1 MTALPSMREPR
12 TPRCVQSLLPTRL
25 LEPSPACVKTSSA
38 KNVSVVSD
46 TNIYS
51 QGNYLVSLIEGDG
64 IGPEIAVSVKDIF
77 AAAKVR
83 IYLPPSTQRNSLRRS
98 VIN

>member
-1 MTALPSMREPR
+1 MPAGRVNSLRKSHLSRDTKQN
-12 TPRCVQSLLPTRL
+12 TPRLTLIP
-25 LEPSPACVKTSSA
+25 
-38 KNVSVVSD
+38 
-46 TNIYS
+46 

-83 IYLPPSTQRNSLRRS
+83 RNDSHFRQRAIARC
-98 VIN
+98 

>member
-1 MTALPSMREPR
+1 MIP
-12 TPRCVQSLLPTRL
+12 
-25 LEPSPACVKTSSA
+25 
-38 KNVSVVSD
+38 
-46 TNIYS
+46 

-83 IYLPPSTQRNSLRRS
+83 RNDSHFRQHATAFSCSLLILRRF
-98 VIN
+98 ILDAHCMGILRRHPYPKGRQDRYPRRCH